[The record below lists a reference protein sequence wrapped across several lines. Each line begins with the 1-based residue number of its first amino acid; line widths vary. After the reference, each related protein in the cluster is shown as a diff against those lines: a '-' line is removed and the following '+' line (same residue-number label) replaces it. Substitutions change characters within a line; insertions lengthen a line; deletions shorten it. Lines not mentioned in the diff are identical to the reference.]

1 MFRAGI
7 LRKPPFL
14 CIELLSFGVEYI
26 WMVDPRE
33 RKGWS
38 YTREGKRESTRVLTT
53 SEPCLTL
60 SLKEIFEELGEA
72 VG

>member
-1 MFRAGI
+1 
-7 LRKPPFL
+7 
-14 CIELLSFGVEYI
+14 
-26 WMVDPRE
+26 MVDPRE

-53 SEPCLTL
+53 SKPCLTL